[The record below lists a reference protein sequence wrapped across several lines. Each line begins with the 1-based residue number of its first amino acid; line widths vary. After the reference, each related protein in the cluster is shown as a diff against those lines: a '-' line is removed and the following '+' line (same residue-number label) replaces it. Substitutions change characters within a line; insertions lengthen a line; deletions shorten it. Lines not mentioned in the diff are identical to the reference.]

1 MSDEQRMSQERR
13 TSEEVR
19 CQGQEGR
26 DAAERAMRCLLREH
40 ELPEPDE
47 ILDHEDGGIVCLWHE
62 PKVAIVVDLE
72 PRVA

>member
-1 MSDEQRMSQERR
+1 M
-13 TSEEVR
+13 SEEQLSEVQAR
-19 CQGQEGR
+19 R
-26 DAAERAMRCLLREH
+26 DEVERGMRCLLREH

-72 PRVA
+72 QRVA